1 VSSLNN
7 NNRKRQIHNRTPLT
21 YRKGKQRLRI
31 LTLKQLYEI
40 AEREKTGKR
49 FAKVMNV
56 IRHKE
61 AQGIVWHQ
69 PVEETNEEE
78 NGSIEESNA

>member
-1 VSSLNN
+1 MASLNN
-7 NNRKRQIHNRTPLT
+7 NNRKRPIHTRSSLT

-61 AQGIVWHQ
+61 ANGIVWHR
-69 PVEETNEEE
+69 PVEETNEE
-78 NGSIEESNA
+78 

>member
-1 VSSLNN
+1 MATLNN
-7 NNRKRQIHNRTPLT
+7 NNRKRQIHVRNSLT

-40 AEREKTGKR
+40 AEREKSGKR

-61 AQGIVWHQ
+61 AQGLVWHR
-69 PVEETNEEE
+69 PVEVVNEE
-78 NGSIEESNA
+78 N

>member
-1 VSSLNN
+1 MASLNN
-7 NNRKRQIHNRTPLT
+7 NKRKRPIYVRKSLT

-31 LTLKQLYEI
+31 LTLKQLYEL
-40 AEREKTGKR
+40 AEREKSGRK

-61 AQGIVWHQ
+61 AMGIVWHK
-69 PVEETNEEE
+69 PVAVEE
-78 NGSIEESNA
+78 